1 MNGVPIIG
9 SLRAA
14 TPPPAPPSGAADS
27 MSVALGRILRPE
39 AAMRWTG
46 WAARDYTPDRI
57 EQILRS
63 ALWGDHVGQW
73 ELFSMMED
81 TWPRLGKA
89 LAELK
94 RAVIQMDWRVEPW
107 SEEEQAPTPE
117 AEERARVVSR
127 AIWTMRPRPEEGAN
141 GFESTLFDLL
151 DAWAKGTTVLEIE
164 WAMRAAGAAGRPMVL
179 PDATHWVHP
188 SYYAWGSD
196 GRLGLCT
203 TPDARLRGSG
213 GAYRGIPDLGPFPP
227 DKFLLA
233 TCKSR
238 SGPVLGGA
246 LLRPLAWWWCA
257 ANFSAAWLL
266 NLSQIF
272 GLPIRWANYPQGA
285 SDELVAQICAMLEN
299 MGASAWGAFP
309 AGTTIELKE
318 AVKSGG
324 ASPQDSMLDRA
335 DRQADLL
342 ILGQTLTSTEGQT
355 GTQALGSVHKGI
367 RDEIIQAAADWAAQV
382 LNLQLVPAIC
392 RLNFGDEAELPEF
405 CPRPAEARDLLA
417 EANRVCALLDRNV
430 PIPRD
435 WLYRTQ
441 QIPIPRPGEA
451 VIEKPAAPAFPGLP
465 GPGGDTPAPGEG
477 EEPEEPEDPETPPGE
492 EGGDRGSGEDMQG
505 RRAAAAPRA
514 PDDTA
519 LAIARRRAEGLAEAF
534 RGGLAPVRRIVEEST
549 SRADLERRLREYYA
563 DWSPGRIAVLM
574 EQALQISAAAGAAE
588 ATPEP

>member
-9 SLRAA
+9 PLRAA
-14 TPPPAPPSGAADS
+14 APPQPPPGVDS

-39 AAMRWTG
+39 ATGRWSG
-46 WAARDYTPDRI
+46 WAAKDYTPDRI

-63 ALWGDHVGQW
+63 ALWGDHVAQW
-73 ELFSMMED
+73 ELFAMMED

-94 RAVIQMDWRVEPW
+94 RAVLQMDWRVEPW
-107 SEEEQAPTPE
+107 AEEDMAPTPA

-127 AIWTMRPRPEEGAN
+127 AIWTMRPRPEDAAN
-141 GFESTLFDLL
+141 GFEATVFDLL
-151 DAWAKGTTVLEIE
+151 DAWAKGWTVLEIE
-164 WAMRAAGAAGRPMVL
+164 WAMRAAGSADRPMVL

-188 SYYAWGSD
+188 SHYAWGSD
-196 GRLGLCT
+196 GRLGLNLR
-203 TPDARLRGSG
+203 PDVLARGSYSP
-213 GAYRGIPDLGPFPP
+213 YRGTPEIGPFPP
-227 DKFLLA
+227 DKFLVA
-233 TCKSR
+233 ICKAR

-272 GLPIRWANYPQGA
+272 GLPIRWATYPQGA
-285 SDELVAQICAMLEN
+285 SDELVNQVCTMLEN

-309 AGTTIELKE
+309 AGTSIELKE
-318 AVKSGG
+318 ASKTGG

-342 ILGQTLTSTEGQT
+342 ILGQTLTTTEGQT

-367 RDEIIQAAADWAAQV
+367 RDEIIQAAANWAAQV
-382 LNLQLVPAIC
+382 INLQLIPAII
-392 RLNFGDEAELPEF
+392 RLNFGDEAELPEI
-405 CPRPAEARDLLA
+405 CPKPAETRDLLA

-435 WLYRTQ
+435 WLYRSQ

-451 VIEKPAAPAFPGLP
+451 VIEKPAPPALPGLP
-465 GPGGDTPAPGEG
+465 GMDPAAGED
-477 EEPEEPEDPETPPGE
+477 PEDPEAEPGE
-492 EGGDRGSGEDMQG
+492 EADSADPAEPAEGAEVES
-505 RRAAAAPRA
+505 RRAAAALRDPKA
-514 PDDTA
+514 PADTA
-519 LAIARRRAEGLAEAF
+519 LAIARRRSEALAEAF
-534 RGGLAPVRRIVEEST
+534 RGGLAPIRRIVEDST
-549 SRADLERRLREYYA
+549 SPQDLERRLREYYA
-563 DWSPGRIAVLM
+563 DWSPARIAVVA

-588 ATPEP
+588 ATPRQ